1 MGRTNATYRNH
12 LDAFISS
19 FEPFKKGLRKQNKLY
34 LDSLWEK
41 AHSFASAAAY
51 MNSSNPGLP
60 ITISIMVGLQK
71 EIDQNTQQI
80 QKIQER
86 LSKIENE

>member
-19 FEPFKKGLRKQNKLY
+19 FEPFKKGLRKQNKTHLN
-34 LDSLWEK
+34 SLWEK

-51 MNSSNPGLP
+51 MNSSKPGLP
-60 ITISIMVGLQK
+60 VTISIMLGLQK
-71 EIDQNTQQI
+71 EIDENTQEI
-80 QKIQER
+80 RKIQER
-86 LSKIENE
+86 LEKIENE